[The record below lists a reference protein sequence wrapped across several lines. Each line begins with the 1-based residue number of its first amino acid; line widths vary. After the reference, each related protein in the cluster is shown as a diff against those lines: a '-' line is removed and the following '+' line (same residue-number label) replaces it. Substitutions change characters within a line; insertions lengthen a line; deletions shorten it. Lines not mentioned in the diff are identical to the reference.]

1 MAKYFKPKVAS
12 ANDQFDG
19 DVVYLD
25 AEARWVRDIRGAAIA
40 ETEEDA
46 EALLVRADQPGKIVG
61 SYLVDVTVDDDGLP
75 FPSHF
80 REKFRQRGP
89 SNRTDLGPQ
98 AETDLRINPLSAS
111 GGI

>member
-12 ANDQFDG
+12 ANDLFDG

-25 AEARWVRDIRGAAIA
+25 AEARWVRDIRGAVIA

-61 SYLVDVTVDDDGLP
+61 SLDPKLRPICG
-75 FPSHF
+75 SIRF
-80 REKFRQRGP
+80 RHREEFDHV
-89 SNRTDLGPQ
+89 SL
-98 AETDLRINPLSAS
+98 
-111 GGI
+111 